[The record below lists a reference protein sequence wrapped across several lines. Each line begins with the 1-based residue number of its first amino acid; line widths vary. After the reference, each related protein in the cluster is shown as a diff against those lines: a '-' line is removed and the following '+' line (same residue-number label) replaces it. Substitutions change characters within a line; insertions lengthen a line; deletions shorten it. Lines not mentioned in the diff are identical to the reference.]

1 MTFISYAQNFED
13 VILQRCFAN
22 IKNGFY
28 IDLGAW
34 SPDIDSITKSFYH
47 RNWTGIN
54 VEPNPKFHKELLEKR
69 PRDINLC
76 VAVSDD
82 EGVAKMTIL
91 EDIGSGMSTLDNKI
105 ALKHF
110 RNGWKST
117 AQIVRT
123 ISLKTI
129 FKDYVSNSKKVHF
142 LKIDVEGFERKVL
155 LSNDWKK
162 NRPWVILIESTFPG
176 SNRASFSAWEPILIK
191 ANYLYVYTDGLN
203 RFYLA
208 KEKKEL
214 VSKFDCPPNVFDEF
228 IQYRTFFA
236 EEESRSLNQ
245 KIEYLKKE
253 IENIKNTF
261 SWRVT
266 KPLRKIKKMYLSL
279 FLGKL

>member
-1 MTFISYAQNFED
+1 MIFISYAQNFED
-13 VILQRCFAN
+13 IILQRCFAD
-22 IKNGFY
+22 IKKGFY
-28 IDLGAW
+28 IDIGAW
-34 SPDIDSITKSFYH
+34 SADIDSVTKSFYL

-54 VEPNPKFHKELLEKR
+54 VEPNPKFHKELLKSR
-69 PRDINLC
+69 PLDINLC
-76 VAVSDD
+76 IAVSND
-82 EGVAKMTIL
+82 EGTAKMTFI
-91 EDIGSGMSTLDNKI
+91 EGIGSGMSTLDNKV
-105 ALKHF
+105 ALKHS

-117 AQIVRT
+117 TQVVRT
-123 ISLKTI
+123 MSLKTI
-129 FKDYVSNSKKVHF
+129 FKDHVSNNKKVHF

-162 NRPWVILIESTFPG
+162 NRPWVILIEATFPG
-176 SNRASFSAWEPILIK
+176 TNKASFSAWESILIK
-191 ANYLYVYTDGLN
+191 ANYLFVYTDGLN

-214 VSKFDCPPNVFDEF
+214 ISKFDYPPNVFDEF

-236 EEESRSLNQ
+236 EEQSMSLNK

-261 SWRVT
+261 SWRIT
-266 KPLRKIKKMYLSL
+266 KPLRKIKKMYLTL

>member
-1 MTFISYAQNFED
+1 MIFISYAQNFED
-13 VILQRCFAN
+13 VILQRLFAD
-22 IKNGFY
+22 IKKGFY

-34 SPDIDSITKSFYH
+34 SPDIDSVTKSFYL

-54 VEPNPKFHKELLEKR
+54 VEPNPKFHKELLVSR
-69 PRDINLC
+69 PLDINLC

-82 EGVAKMTIL
+82 EGGSAKMTFF
-91 EDIGSGMSTLDNKI
+91 EGIGSGLSTLDNKV
-105 ALKHF
+105 ALKHS

-117 AQIVRT
+117 TQIVRT
-123 ISLKTI
+123 KSLKTI
-129 FKDYVSNSKKVHF
+129 FKDHVSNNKKVHF
-142 LKIDVEGFERKVL
+142 LKIDVEGFEKKVL

-162 NRPWVILIESTFPG
+162 NRPWVIIIEATFPG
-176 SNRASFSAWEPILIK
+176 SNKASFSAWESILIK
-191 ANYLYVYTDGLN
+191 ANYLFVYTDGLN

-214 VSKFDCPPNVFDEF
+214 ISKFDYPPNVFDEF

-236 EEESRSLNQ
+236 EEQSMNLNK

-266 KPLRKIKKMYLSL
+266 KP
-279 FLGKL
+279 